1 MSESAQGSG
10 GRRSGRLLIGLAI
23 AAIAVIGYLSRTQ
36 VNPVTGEKQH
46 VALDVDQEKALGLE
60 SAPQMAAQMG
70 GEASPS
76 DPDAQRV
83 SEVGRR
89 VVEKSS
95 ASRSPYADSFRFHL
109 LNDPETVNAFALP
122 GGPIFITE
130 GLLRR
135 LRTEAQLAGV
145 LGHEAGHVVH
155 RHVAEQMAKGQLGG
169 LLAAAAGIA
178 ADDGS
183 DRGQRAQAVA
193 AMVNQVV
200 QLRYSRQDESEADR
214 YGVDAMAEA
223 GYDPHAMLEVMRILA
238 DASQGPRPPEF
249 LSSHPLPET
258 RLRELEQYVR
268 EKGSAGAEGQ
278 PLSEGR
284 PLD

>member
-1 MSESAQGSG
+1 MSSNPSSG
-10 GRRSGRLLIGLAI
+10 GGRGGRLLIAVV
-23 AAIAVIGYLSRTQ
+23 IAVIAIIGYMSRTQ

-46 VALDVDQEKALGLE
+46 VALNVDQEKALGLE
-60 SAPQMAAQMG
+60 AAPQMAAQMG

-76 DPDAQRV
+76 DPNEQRV
-83 SEVGRR
+83 TEVGRK

-95 ASRSPYADSFRFHL
+95 AGRSPYADSFRFHL

-122 GGPIFITE
+122 GGQIFITE

-135 LRTEAQLAGV
+135 LKTEAQLAGV

-155 RHVAEQMAKGQLGG
+155 RHVAEQMAKGELGQL
-169 LLAAAAGIA
+169 LTAAAGVA

-183 DRGQRAQAVA
+183 GRAQAVA
-193 AMVNQVV
+193 AMVNQVT
-200 QLRYSRQDESEADR
+200 QLSFGRKDETEADR

-223 GYDPHAMLEVMRILA
+223 GYDPQAMLELMQILA
-238 DASQGPRPPEF
+238 EASPGQRPPEF

-258 RLRELEQYVR
+258 RLRDLEEYIR
-268 EKGSAGAEGQ
+268 TKGK
-278 PLSEGR
+278 
-284 PLD
+284 

>member
-1 MSESAQGSG
+1 MTS
-10 GRRSGRLLIGLAI
+10 RRLILALVV
-23 AAIAVIGYLSRTQ
+23 AAIALFGYFSRTQ

-46 VALDVDQEKALGLE
+46 IALSVDQEKALGLA

-76 DPDAQRV
+76 DPDARRV
-83 SEVGRR
+83 AEVGRR
-89 VVEKSS
+89 IVERSS
-95 ASRSPYADSFRFHL
+95 AGRSPYADTFRFHL

-122 GGPIFITE
+122 GGQIFITE

-145 LGHEAGHVVH
+145 LGHETGHVVH
-155 RHVAEQMAKGQLGG
+155 RHAAEQLAKGQLGQ
-169 LLAAAAGIA
+169 LLGAAAGVA

-183 DRGQRAQAVA
+183 GRGANAQAIA
-193 AMVNQVV
+193 AMVNQMV

-223 GYDPHAMLEVMRILA
+223 GYDPRAMLEVLEILKK
-238 DASQGPRPPEF
+238 ASAGPRPPEI

-258 RLRELEQYVR
+258 RIRELQDYLKQ
-268 EKGSAGAEGQ
+268 KGVS
-278 PLSEGR
+278 
-284 PLD
+284 